1 MVLPLTRKETRFQ
14 FGPAIASPIWTP
26 GVSKDTECLTP
37 ATNPDLS
44 LGTLTTRVE
53 YQKPG
58 FLKKL
63 GFFCFGFIPECG
75 FLVVAFPVQTVGESH
90 SSGEPL

>member
-1 MVLPLTRKETRFQ
+1 MELLAGLADNSGRIPEAGFLEETRLL
-14 FGPAIASPIWTP
+14 FGPAIASPIQTP

-63 GFFCFGFIPECG
+63 GFSFI
-75 FLVVAFPVQTVGESH
+75 GE
-90 SSGEPL
+90 LTCVIKLL